1 MSQIA
6 LEDISIGFRGPL
18 LLDQVSARVER
29 GDKIGLLGRN
39 GSGKTTLL
47 RMLLGLERPE
57 SGRIE
62 LEAGLK
68 IASVPQDVPAGTSGT
83 VLEIVSSGLP
93 EDYELPENEWMKDQ
107 ALERVFEQLHLDPEA
122 DFSSLS
128 IGLKRRTLLGKAVV
142 GSPDVLLLD
151 EPTNHLDIDSILWL
165 ETFLAGFSETLIFIT
180 HDRAFLTKIANRIL
194 EIDRGKLFDW
204 ECDYETFLKRKEQAL
219 LAQEKQ
225 DALFDKKLAIEEAW
239 IRTGIKARRTRN
251 EGRVRR
257 LEAMRKERVG
267 RPRKSGSMGLAIDSG
282 DRSGMLVCDLQEAS
296 FGYGD
301 RTMVKSLDL
310 TIMRGDKIGILGR
323 NGAGKSTLLKGILGE
338 LASTSGN
345 VRLGTNLQIAYF
357 DQNRDV
363 LDPNLTAEEN
373 VGVGRTTVTVNG
385 RNKHVIG
392 YLQEFLF
399 TPEEARSKIQFFSG
413 GQRNRLLLAKLFAQ
427 PANLLVMDEPT
438 NDLDAESL
446 EILEDRLVDYE
457 GTLLVVSHDR
467 AFLNNVVTSMI
478 VFEPDGIREYVG
490 GYDDWLRQSKVQ
502 KESTSSGKGSKKS
515 GGSSPRTPAEKNPG
529 KSAEKAP
536 EKVPEKVTANAPAK
550 AAEKSAASRLSYKEK
565 LELETLPSKI
575 EAIELQKDSLHE
587 KMSTPEYFKLP
598 ASELAQDAKRME
610 SLESDLIA
618 AYARLESLE
627 NR

>member
-1 MSQIA
+1 
-6 LEDISIGFRGPL
+6 
-18 LLDQVSARVER
+18 
-29 GDKIGLLGRN
+29 
-39 GSGKTTLL
+39 
-47 RMLLGLERPE
+47 
-57 SGRIE
+57 
-62 LEAGLK
+62 
-68 IASVPQDVPAGTSGT
+68 
-83 VLEIVSSGLP
+83 
-93 EDYELPENEWMKDQ
+93 
-107 ALERVFEQLHLDPEA
+107 
-122 DFSSLS
+122 
-128 IGLKRRTLLGKAVV
+128 
-142 GSPDVLLLD
+142 
-151 EPTNHLDIDSILWL
+151 
-165 ETFLAGFSETLIFIT
+165 
-180 HDRAFLTKIANRIL
+180 
-194 EIDRGKLFDW
+194 
-204 ECDYETFLKRKEQAL
+204 
-219 LAQEKQ
+219 
-225 DALFDKKLAIEEAW
+225 
-239 IRTGIKARRTRN
+239 
-251 EGRVRR
+251 
-257 LEAMRKERVG
+257 
-267 RPRKSGSMGLAIDSG
+267 
-282 DRSGMLVCDLQEAS
+282 
-296 FGYGD
+296 
-301 RTMVKSLDL
+301 
-310 TIMRGDKIGILGR
+310 
-323 NGAGKSTLLKGILGE
+323 
-338 LASTSGN
+338 
-345 VRLGTNLQIAYF
+345 
-357 DQNRDV
+357 
-363 LDPNLTAEEN
+363 
-373 VGVGRTTVTVNG
+373 
-385 RNKHVIG
+385 
-392 YLQEFLF
+392 
-399 TPEEARSKIQFFSG
+399 
-413 GQRNRLLLAKLFAQ
+413 LLLAKLFAQ

-536 EKVPEKVTANAPAK
+536 EKVPEKVTANTPAK

>member
-1 MSQIA
+1 M
-6 LEDISIGFRGPL
+6 LEISLENVSVGFRGPL
-18 LLDQVSARVER
+18 LLDQVQARIES

-39 GSGKTTLL
+39 GSGKTTLM

-57 SGRIE
+57 AGRIE
-62 LEAGLK
+62 IAAGIKL
-68 IASVPQDVPAGTSGT
+68 AWVPQDVPLQTSGT
-83 VLEIVSSGLP
+83 VLEVVSAGLP
-93 EDYELPENEWMKDQ
+93 VEYSLDENLWKKDQ
-107 ALERVFEQLHLDPEA
+107 SLDRVFAQLQLDPKA
-122 DFSSLS
+122 DFERLS
-128 IGLKRRTLLGKAVV
+128 IGLKRRALLGKSIV
-142 GSPDVLLLD
+142 GDPDVLLLD

-165 ETFLAGFSETLIFIT
+165 ENFLTGFSKTLIFVT
-180 HDRAFLTKIANRIL
+180 HDRAFLTKIATRIL

-225 DALFDKKLAIEEAW
+225 DTLFDKKLAIEETW

-257 LEAMRKERVG
+257 LESMRQQRAA
-267 RPRKSGSMGLAIDSG
+267 RPSKSGSMRLAIDSG
-282 DRSGMLVCDLQEAS
+282 ERSGMLVCDLQDAS
-296 FGYGD
+296 FGYASKAI
-301 RTMVKSLDL
+301 VNSLDL

-323 NGAGKSTLLKGILGE
+323 NGAGKSTLLKGILGD
-338 LASTSGN
+338 LQPLGGT

-357 DQNRDV
+357 DQNRDI
-363 LDPNLTAEEN
+363 LDLNLTAEEN
-373 VGVGRTTVTVNG
+373 VGVGRTSVTING

-446 EILEDRLVDYE
+446 EILEERLVDYE

-478 VFEPDGIREYVG
+478 VFEPEGIREYVG
-490 GYDDWLRQSKVQ
+490 GYDDWLRQTKVNREAQAVSK
-502 KESTSSGKGSKKS
+502 STSKMTGTNPATTSGSKS
-515 GGSSPRTPAEKNPG
+515 D
-529 KSAEKAP
+529 
-536 EKVPEKVTANAPAK
+536 
-550 AAEKSAASRLSYKEK
+550 KSAASKLTYKEK
-565 LELETLPSKI
+565 LELESLPSKI
-575 EAIELQKDSLHE
+575 QAIEVQQGKLHE
-587 KMSTPEYFKLP
+587 KMSNSEYFKQP
-598 ASELAQDAKRME
+598 AAQLASDAHEMQ
-610 SLESDLIA
+610 
-618 AYARLESLE
+618 RLETMLLE
-627 NR
+627 AYQRLEWLEMRQS

>member
-6 LEDISIGFRGPL
+6 LENISIGFRGPL

-93 EDYELPENEWMKDQ
+93 EDYALPENEWMKDQ

-122 DFSSLS
+122 DFNSLS

-257 LEAMRKERVG
+257 LEAMRKERTG

-478 VFEPDGIREYVG
+478 VFEPGGIREYVG

-502 KESTSSGKGSKKS
+502 KEIASSGKGSKKS
-515 GGSSPRTPAEKNPG
+515 GGSSTRTPAEKNPE
-529 KSAEKAP
+529 KSVDKVSEKVT
-536 EKVPEKVTANAPAK
+536 EKVPPQ
-550 AAEKSAASRLSYKEK
+550 AAEKSAPSRLSYKEK

-575 EAIELQKDSLHE
+575 EAIEIQKDSLHE

>member
-1 MSQIA
+1 MSQIS
-6 LEDISIGFRGPL
+6 LENVSVGFRGPL
-18 LLDQVSARVER
+18 LLDQVQARIEP

-39 GSGKTTLL
+39 GSGKTTLM

-62 LEAGLK
+62 IEPGLK
-68 IASVPQDVPAGTSGT
+68 LAWVPQDVPPDTSGS
-83 VLEIVSSGLP
+83 VLQVISKGLP
-93 EDYELPENEWMKDQ
+93 AEYELAENHWRKDQ
-107 ALERVFEQLHLDPEA
+107 ALERVLAQLQLNPEA
-122 DFSSLS
+122 DFGSLS
-128 IGLKRRTLLGKAVV
+128 VGLKRRTLLGKAIA
-142 GSPDVLLLD
+142 GAPEVLLLD

-165 ETFLAGFSETLIFIT
+165 ENFLAGFPNTLIFVT
-180 HDRAFLTKIANRIL
+180 HDRAFLTKIATRIL

-204 ECDYETFLKRKEQAL
+204 ECDYQTFLKRKEQAL

-225 DALFDKKLAIEEAW
+225 DALFDKKLAIEEVW

-257 LEAMRKERVG
+257 LEAMRNERAA
-267 RPRKSGSMGLAIDSG
+267 RPRKTGSMRLAIDAG
-282 DRSGMLVCDLQEAS
+282 ERSGMLVCDLQEAS
-296 FGYGD
+296 FGYD
-301 RTMVKSLDL
+301 SRTIVPAVDL

-338 LASTSGN
+338 LPPKSGQ

-357 DQNRDV
+357 DQNRDI

-373 VGVGRTTVTVNG
+373 VGVGRTTVTING
-385 RNKHVIG
+385 KNKHVIG
-392 YLQEFLF
+392 YLGEFLF

-446 EILEDRLVDYE
+446 EILEERLVEYE

-490 GYDDWLRQSKVQ
+490 GYDDWLRQTKSHQ
-502 KESTSSGKGSKKS
+502 ENQRTASPATKGSVTSASNPK
-515 GGSSPRTPAEKNPG
+515 TPVEK
-529 KSAEKAP
+529 
-536 EKVPEKVTANAPAK
+536 PASQK
-550 AAEKSAASRLSYKEK
+550 LSYKEK
-565 LELETLPSKI
+565 QELESLPNKI
-575 EAIELQKDSLHE
+575 QQIESQQAELHAR
-587 KMSTPEYFKLP
+587 MSAEDYYKQP
-598 ASELAQDAKRME
+598 ASELSADAQRME
-610 SLESDLIA
+610 SLDSQLLQ
-618 AYARLESLE
+618 AYERLESLE
-627 NR
+627 ARQS

>member
-1 MSQIA
+1 M
-6 LEDISIGFRGPL
+6 LEISLENVSVGFRGPL
-18 LLDQVSARVER
+18 LLDQVQARIES

-39 GSGKTTLL
+39 GSGKTTLM

-57 SGRIE
+57 AGRIE
-62 LEAGLK
+62 IAAGIKL
-68 IASVPQDVPAGTSGT
+68 AWVPQDVPPQTSGT
-83 VLEIVSSGLP
+83 VLEVVSAGLP
-93 EDYELPENEWMKDQ
+93 VEYSLDENLWKKDQ
-107 ALERVFEQLHLDPEA
+107 SLDRVFAQLQLDPKA
-122 DFSSLS
+122 DFQRLS
-128 IGLKRRTLLGKAVV
+128 IGLKRRALLGKSIV
-142 GSPDVLLLD
+142 GDPDVLLLD

-165 ETFLAGFSETLIFIT
+165 ENFLTGFSKTLIFVT
-180 HDRAFLTKIANRIL
+180 HDRAFLTKIATRIL

-225 DALFDKKLAIEEAW
+225 DALFDKKLAIEETW

-257 LEAMRKERVG
+257 LESMRQQRAA
-267 RPRKSGSMGLAIDSG
+267 RPSKSGSMRLAIDSG
-282 DRSGMLVCDLQEAS
+282 ERSGMLVCDLQDAS
-296 FGYGD
+296 FGYASKAI
-301 RTMVKSLDL
+301 VNSLDL

-338 LASTSGN
+338 LQPLGGT

-357 DQNRDV
+357 DQNRDI

-373 VGVGRTTVTVNG
+373 VGVGRTSVTING

-438 NDLDAESL
+438 NDLDSESL
-446 EILEDRLVDYE
+446 EILEERLVDYE

-478 VFEPDGIREYVG
+478 VFEPEGIREYVG
-490 GYDDWLRQSKVQ
+490 GYDDWLRQTKVNRQ
-502 KESTSSGKGSKKS
+502 AQAVSTSTSKMPGTNPATPSGSKS
-515 GGSSPRTPAEKNPG
+515 D
-529 KSAEKAP
+529 
-536 EKVPEKVTANAPAK
+536 
-550 AAEKSAASRLSYKEK
+550 KSAASKLTYKEK
-565 LELETLPSKI
+565 LELESLPSKI
-575 EAIELQKDSLHE
+575 EAIEVQQGKLHE
-587 KMSTPEYFKLP
+587 KMSNSEYFKQP
-598 ASELAQDAKRME
+598 AAQLASDAHEMQ
-610 SLESDLIA
+610 
-618 AYARLESLE
+618 RLETMLLE
-627 NR
+627 AYQRLEWLDMRQS

>member
-1 MSQIA
+1 MPQIS
-6 LEDISIGFRGPL
+6 LENVSVGFRGPM
-18 LLDQVSARVER
+18 LLDQVQARIES

-39 GSGKTTLL
+39 GSGKTTLM

-62 LEAGLK
+62 LAPGLK
-68 IASVPQDVPAGTSGT
+68 LAWVPQDVPAGTSGS
-83 VLEIVSSGLP
+83 VLDVVSSGLP
-93 EDYELPENEWMKDQ
+93 NDYNLPENLWKKDQ
-107 ALERVFEQLHLDPEA
+107 SLGRVFSQLQLDPQA
-122 DFSSLS
+122 DFGSLS
-128 IGLKRRTLLGKAVV
+128 IGLKRRTLLGKSIV
-142 GSPDVLLLD
+142 GEPDVLLLD

-165 ETFLAGFSETLIFIT
+165 ENFLSGFSQTLIFVT
-180 HDRAFLTKIANRIL
+180 HDRAFLTKIATRIL

-204 ECDYETFLKRKEQAL
+204 ECDYQTFLKRKEQAL

-225 DALFDKKLAIEEAW
+225 DALFDKKLAIEETW

-257 LEAMRKERVG
+257 LEAMRSERAS
-267 RPRKSGSMGLAIDSG
+267 RPRKTGSMRLAIDAG
-282 DRSGMLVCDLQEAS
+282 ERSGMLVCDVQGAS
-296 FGYGD
+296 FGYGSKPI
-301 RTMVKSLDL
+301 VPSLDL

-338 LASTSGN
+338 LPPQSGT

-357 DQNRDV
+357 DQNRDI

-427 PANLLVMDEPT
+427 SANLLVMDEPT

-446 EILEDRLVDYE
+446 EILEERLVEYE

-478 VFEPDGIREYVG
+478 VFEPNGIREYVG
-490 GYDDWLRQSKVQ
+490 GYDDWLRQSRIQKETPSSAKEAPKASLPSAKVQ
-502 KESTSSGKGSKKS
+502 
-515 GGSSPRTPAEKNPG
+515 AEK
-529 KSAEKAP
+529 
-536 EKVPEKVTANAPAK
+536 PAGQK
-550 AAEKSAASRLSYKEK
+550 LSYKEK
-565 LELETLPSKI
+565 LELESLPGKI
-575 EAIELQKDSLHE
+575 EKLEAQQAELHQR
-587 KMSTPEYFKLP
+587 MSDPDYFKRP
-598 ASELAQDAKRME
+598 AAELSADATRME
-610 SLESDLIA
+610 SLDAELIG
-618 AYARLESLE
+618 AYERLESLE
-627 NR
+627 NRQ

>member
-6 LEDISIGFRGPL
+6 LENVSVGFRGPL
-18 LLDQVSARVER
+18 LLDQVQARIER

-39 GSGKTTLL
+39 GSGKTTLM

-57 SGRIE
+57 AGRIE
-62 LEAGLK
+62 LEPGLRV
-68 IASVPQDVPAGTSGT
+68 AWVPQDVPPGT
-83 VLEIVSSGLP
+83 VGSVFEIVSSGLP
-93 EDYELPENEWMKDQ
+93 DEFSLPENHWKKDQ
-107 ALERVFEQLHLDPEA
+107 SLERVFEQLGLDGGA
-122 DFSSLS
+122 DFGSLS

-165 ETFLAGFSETLIFIT
+165 ETFLAGFSQTLIFVT
-180 HDRAFLTKIANRIL
+180 HDRAFLTKIATRIL
-194 EIDRGKLFDW
+194 EIDRGQLFDW
-204 ECDYETFLKRKEQAL
+204 ECDYATFLKRKEQAL

-225 DALFDKKLAIEEAW
+225 DALFDKKLAIEETW
-239 IRTGIKARRTRN
+239 IRTGVKARRTRN

-257 LEAMRKERVG
+257 LEAMRSERAI
-267 RPRKSGSMGLAIDSG
+267 RPRKTGSMRLAIDAG
-282 DRSGMLVCDLQEAS
+282 ERSGMLVCDLQEAS
-296 FGYGD
+296 FGYGSEPIVS
-301 RTMVKSLDL
+301 RLDL

-338 LASTSGN
+338 LAPLSGSL
-345 VRLGTNLQIAYF
+345 RLGTNLQIAYF

-373 VGVGRTTVTVNG
+373 VGVGRTSVMVNG
-385 RNKHVIG
+385 RSKHVIG

-399 TPEEARSKIQFFSG
+399 TPEEARSKVQFFSG

-427 PANLLVMDEPT
+427 PANMLVMDEPT

-478 VFEPDGIREYVG
+478 VFEPGGIREYVG
-490 GYDDWLRQSKVQ
+490 GYDDWKRQTKVERENRNATKATSKVSNPVAGN
-502 KESTSSGKGSKKS
+502 STTG
-515 GGSSPRTPAEKNPG
+515 
-529 KSAEKAP
+529 
-536 EKVPEKVTANAPAK
+536 AK
-550 AAEKSAASRLSYKEK
+550 PVVDKSAAVKFSYKEK
-565 LELETLPSKI
+565 LELESLPSKI
-575 EAIELQKDSLHE
+575 ESLEAQQSELHE
-587 KMSTPEYFKLP
+587 RMSESEYFKRP
-598 ASELAQDAKRME
+598 ASELAADAKRME
-610 SLESDLIA
+610 LFEKQLLE

-627 NR
+627 GRQGG

>member
-1 MSQIA
+1 M
-6 LEDISIGFRGPL
+6 LEISLENVSVGFRGPL
-18 LLDQVSARVER
+18 LLDQVQARIES

-39 GSGKTTLL
+39 GSGKTTLM

-57 SGRIE
+57 AGRIE
-62 LEAGLK
+62 IAAGIKL
-68 IASVPQDVPAGTSGT
+68 AWVPQDVPLQTSGT
-83 VLEIVSSGLP
+83 VLEVVSAGLP
-93 EDYELPENEWMKDQ
+93 VEYSLDENLWKKDQ
-107 ALERVFEQLHLDPEA
+107 SLDRVFAQLQLDPKA
-122 DFSSLS
+122 DFERLS
-128 IGLKRRTLLGKAVV
+128 IGLKRRALLGKSIV
-142 GSPDVLLLD
+142 GDPDVLLLD

-165 ETFLAGFSETLIFIT
+165 ENFLTGFSKTLIFVT
-180 HDRAFLTKIANRIL
+180 HDRAFLTKIATRIL

-225 DALFDKKLAIEEAW
+225 DTLFDKKLAIEETW

-257 LEAMRKERVG
+257 LESMRQQRAA
-267 RPRKSGSMGLAIDSG
+267 RPSKSGSMRLAIDSG
-282 DRSGMLVCDLQEAS
+282 ERSGMLVCDLQDAS
-296 FGYGD
+296 FGYASKAI
-301 RTMVKSLDL
+301 VNSLDL

-338 LASTSGN
+338 LQPLGGT

-357 DQNRDV
+357 DQNRDI
-363 LDPNLTAEEN
+363 LDLNLTAEEN
-373 VGVGRTTVTVNG
+373 VGVGRTSVTING

-446 EILEDRLVDYE
+446 EILEERLVDYE

-478 VFEPDGIREYVG
+478 VFEPEGIREYVG
-490 GYDDWLRQSKVQ
+490 GYDDWLRQTKVNREAQAVSK
-502 KESTSSGKGSKKS
+502 STSKMTGTNPATTSGSKS
-515 GGSSPRTPAEKNPG
+515 D
-529 KSAEKAP
+529 
-536 EKVPEKVTANAPAK
+536 
-550 AAEKSAASRLSYKEK
+550 KSAASKLTYKEK
-565 LELETLPSKI
+565 LELESLPSKI
-575 EAIELQKDSLHE
+575 QAIEVQQGKLHE
-587 KMSTPEYFKLP
+587 KMSNSEYFKQP
-598 ASELAQDAKRME
+598 AAQLASDAHEMQ
-610 SLESDLIA
+610 
-618 AYARLESLE
+618 RLETMLLE
-627 NR
+627 AYQRLEWLEMRQS

>member
-1 MSQIA
+1 MPQIS
-6 LEDISIGFRGPL
+6 LDNVSVGFRGPL
-18 LLDQVSARVER
+18 LLDQVQARIES

-39 GSGKTTLL
+39 GSGKTTLM

-57 SGRIE
+57 AGRIE
-62 LEAGLK
+62 LEPGLK
-68 IASVPQDVPAGTSGT
+68 LAWVPQDVPAGTSGS
-83 VLEIVSSGLP
+83 VFEVISSGLP
-93 EDYELPENEWMKDQ
+93 AEYSLPENHWKKDQ
-107 ALERVFEQLHLDPEA
+107 SLERVFAQLQLDSQA
-122 DFSSLS
+122 DFESLS
-128 IGLKRRTLLGKAVV
+128 VGLKRRTLLGKAIV
-142 GSPDVLLLD
+142 GTPDVLLLD

-165 ETFLAGFSETLIFIT
+165 ENFLTGFSQTLIFVT
-180 HDRAFLTKIANRIL
+180 HDRAFLTKIATRIL

-204 ECDYETFLKRKEQAL
+204 ECDYQTFLKRKEQAL

-225 DALFDKKLAIEEAW
+225 DALFDKKLSIEETW

-257 LEAMRKERVG
+257 LEAMRKERST
-267 RPRKSGSMGLAIDSG
+267 RPRKTGSMRLSIDSG
-282 DRSGMLVCDLQEAS
+282 ERSGMLVCDLQEAS
-296 FGYGD
+296 FGYASKPI
-301 RTMVKSLDL
+301 VPPLDM

-338 LASTSGN
+338 LAPLSGS

-357 DQNRDV
+357 DQNRDI
-363 LDPNLTAEEN
+363 LDPELTAEEN
-373 VGVGRTTVTVNG
+373 VGVGRTSVTVNG

-446 EILEDRLVDYE
+446 EILEERLVEYE

-478 VFEPDGIREYVG
+478 VFEPSGIREYVG
-490 GYDDWLRQSKVQ
+490 GYDDWLRQSKAQRESQSETRSVQ
-502 KESTSSGKGSKKS
+502 KGNASSGSHSSSSTKGQS
-515 GGSSPRTPAEKNPG
+515 
-529 KSAEKAP
+529 
-536 EKVPEKVTANAPAK
+536 
-550 AAEKSAASRLSYKEK
+550 EKSSQQKLSYKEK
-565 LELETLPSKI
+565 LELESLPKTI
-575 EAIELQKDSLHE
+575 EILETQQAELQQLMSL
-587 KMSTPEYFKLP
+587 PDYFKRP
-598 ASELAQDAKRME
+598 ANELANDAKK
-610 SLESDLIA
+610 
-618 AYARLESLE
+618 LESLDKE
-627 NR
+627 LLEAYERFEALETRQSG

>member
-1 MSQIA
+1 M
-6 LEDISIGFRGPL
+6 LEISLENVSVGFRGPL
-18 LLDQVSARVER
+18 LLDQVQARIES

-39 GSGKTTLL
+39 GSGKTTLM

-57 SGRIE
+57 AGRIE
-62 LEAGLK
+62 IAAGIKL
-68 IASVPQDVPAGTSGT
+68 AWVPQDVPLQTSGT
-83 VLEIVSSGLP
+83 VLEVVSAGLP
-93 EDYELPENEWMKDQ
+93 VEYSLDENLWKKDQ
-107 ALERVFEQLHLDPEA
+107 SLDRVFAQLQLDPKA
-122 DFSSLS
+122 DFERLS
-128 IGLKRRTLLGKAVV
+128 IGLKRRALLGKSIV
-142 GSPDVLLLD
+142 GDPDVLLLD

-165 ETFLAGFSETLIFIT
+165 ENFLTGFSKTLIFVT
-180 HDRAFLTKIANRIL
+180 HDRAFLTKIATRIL

-225 DALFDKKLAIEEAW
+225 DTLFDKKLAIEETW

-257 LEAMRKERVG
+257 LESMRQQRAA
-267 RPRKSGSMGLAIDSG
+267 RPSKSGSMRLAIDSG
-282 DRSGMLVCDLQEAS
+282 ERSGMLVCDLQDAS
-296 FGYGD
+296 FGYASKAI
-301 RTMVKSLDL
+301 VNSLDL

-338 LASTSGN
+338 LQPLGGT

-357 DQNRDV
+357 DQNRDI

-373 VGVGRTTVTVNG
+373 VGVGRTSVTING

-446 EILEDRLVDYE
+446 EILEERLVDYE

-478 VFEPDGIREYVG
+478 VFEPEGIREYVG
-490 GYDDWLRQSKVQ
+490 GYDDWLRQTKVNREAQAVSK
-502 KESTSSGKGSKKS
+502 STSKMTGTNPATTSGSKS
-515 GGSSPRTPAEKNPG
+515 D
-529 KSAEKAP
+529 
-536 EKVPEKVTANAPAK
+536 
-550 AAEKSAASRLSYKEK
+550 KSAASKLTYKEK
-565 LELETLPSKI
+565 LELESLPSKI
-575 EAIELQKDSLHE
+575 QAIEVQQGKLHE
-587 KMSTPEYFKLP
+587 KMSNSEYFKQP
-598 ASELAQDAKRME
+598 AAQLASDAHEMQ
-610 SLESDLIA
+610 
-618 AYARLESLE
+618 RLETMLLE
-627 NR
+627 AYQRLEWLEMRQS

>member
-1 MSQIA
+1 
-6 LEDISIGFRGPL
+6 
-18 LLDQVSARVER
+18 
-29 GDKIGLLGRN
+29 
-39 GSGKTTLL
+39 
-47 RMLLGLERPE
+47 
-57 SGRIE
+57 
-62 LEAGLK
+62 
-68 IASVPQDVPAGTSGT
+68 
-83 VLEIVSSGLP
+83 
-93 EDYELPENEWMKDQ
+93 
-107 ALERVFEQLHLDPEA
+107 
-122 DFSSLS
+122 
-128 IGLKRRTLLGKAVV
+128 
-142 GSPDVLLLD
+142 
-151 EPTNHLDIDSILWL
+151 
-165 ETFLAGFSETLIFIT
+165 
-180 HDRAFLTKIANRIL
+180 
-194 EIDRGKLFDW
+194 
-204 ECDYETFLKRKEQAL
+204 
-219 LAQEKQ
+219 
-225 DALFDKKLAIEEAW
+225 
-239 IRTGIKARRTRN
+239 
-251 EGRVRR
+251 
-257 LEAMRKERVG
+257 
-267 RPRKSGSMGLAIDSG
+267 
-282 DRSGMLVCDLQEAS
+282 
-296 FGYGD
+296 
-301 RTMVKSLDL
+301 
-310 TIMRGDKIGILGR
+310 MRGDKIGILGR

-373 VGVGRTTVTVNG
+373 VGVGRTTITVNG

-502 KESTSSGKGSKKS
+502 KEHVSSGKGSKKS
-515 GGSSPRTPAEKNPG
+515 GGSSSRAPAEKP
-529 KSAEKAP
+529 AEKVT
-536 EKVPEKVTANAPAK
+536 EKVPEKAPVK

-575 EAIELQKDSLHE
+575 EAIELQKDALHE

-598 ASELAQDAKRME
+598 ASELARDAKQME

>member
-1 MSQIA
+1 
-6 LEDISIGFRGPL
+6 
-18 LLDQVSARVER
+18 
-29 GDKIGLLGRN
+29 
-39 GSGKTTLL
+39 
-47 RMLLGLERPE
+47 
-57 SGRIE
+57 
-62 LEAGLK
+62 
-68 IASVPQDVPAGTSGT
+68 
-83 VLEIVSSGLP
+83 
-93 EDYELPENEWMKDQ
+93 
-107 ALERVFEQLHLDPEA
+107 
-122 DFSSLS
+122 
-128 IGLKRRTLLGKAVV
+128 
-142 GSPDVLLLD
+142 
-151 EPTNHLDIDSILWL
+151 
-165 ETFLAGFSETLIFIT
+165 
-180 HDRAFLTKIANRIL
+180 
-194 EIDRGKLFDW
+194 
-204 ECDYETFLKRKEQAL
+204 
-219 LAQEKQ
+219 
-225 DALFDKKLAIEEAW
+225 
-239 IRTGIKARRTRN
+239 
-251 EGRVRR
+251 
-257 LEAMRKERVG
+257 
-267 RPRKSGSMGLAIDSG
+267 
-282 DRSGMLVCDLQEAS
+282 
-296 FGYGD
+296 
-301 RTMVKSLDL
+301 MVKSLDL

-575 EAIELQKDSLHE
+575 EVIELQKDSLHE

>member
-1 MSQIA
+1 MPQIS
-6 LEDISIGFRGPL
+6 LENVSVGFRGPL
-18 LLDQVSARVER
+18 LLDQVQARIEA

-39 GSGKTTLL
+39 GSGKTTLM

-57 SGRIE
+57 AGRIE
-62 LEAGLK
+62 IQEGLK
-68 IASVPQDVPAGTSGT
+68 IACVPQEVPAGTSGR
-83 VLEIVSSGLP
+83 VFDVVSSGLP
-93 EDYELPENEWMKDQ
+93 EEYLLDENHWKKDQ
-107 ALERVFEQLHLDPEA
+107 ALERIFAQLQLDPQA
-122 DFSSLS
+122 DFEKLS
-128 IGLKRRTLLGKAVV
+128 IGLKRRTLLGKAIV
-142 GSPDVLLLD
+142 GSPDVLMLD

-165 ETFLAGFSETLIFIT
+165 ENFLAGFPKTLIFVT
-180 HDRAFLTKIANRIL
+180 HDRAFLTKIATRIL

-204 ECDYETFLKRKEQAL
+204 ECDYQTFLKRKEQAL

-225 DALFDKKLAIEEAW
+225 DALFDKKLAIEETW

-257 LEAMRKERVG
+257 LEAMRNERSA
-267 RPRKSGSMGLAIDSG
+267 RPRKTGSMHLAIDSG
-282 DRSGMLVCDLQEAS
+282 ERSGMLVCDLQGAS
-296 FGYGD
+296 FGYGSEPIVRD
-301 RTMVKSLDL
+301 LDI

-338 LASTSGN
+338 LAPLGGK

-357 DQNRDV
+357 DQNRDI

-373 VGVGRTTVTVNG
+373 VGVGRTTVTING

-446 EILEDRLVDYE
+446 EILEERLVEYE

-478 VFEPDGIREYVG
+478 VFEPTGIREYVG
-490 GYDDWLRQSKVQ
+490 GYDDWLRQSKVSASSATGS
-502 KESTSSGKGSKKS
+502 KSSSKATASSTSVVASGVKPPPDK
-515 GGSSPRTPAEKNPG
+515 P
-529 KSAEKAP
+529 SAQKL
-536 EKVPEKVTANAPAK
+536 T
-550 AAEKSAASRLSYKEK
+550 YKEK
-565 LELETLPSKI
+565 LELESLPSLI
-575 EAIELQKDSLHE
+575 EKLESQQSELHQR
-587 KMSTPEYFKLP
+587 MSAPDYFKRP
-598 ASELAQDAKRME
+598 AAELSADAQSME
-610 SLESDLIA
+610 TLDSKLMA
-618 AYARLESLE
+618 AYERLETLDS
-627 NR
+627 RQST

>member
-1 MSQIA
+1 
-6 LEDISIGFRGPL
+6 
-18 LLDQVSARVER
+18 
-29 GDKIGLLGRN
+29 
-39 GSGKTTLL
+39 
-47 RMLLGLERPE
+47 
-57 SGRIE
+57 
-62 LEAGLK
+62 
-68 IASVPQDVPAGTSGT
+68 
-83 VLEIVSSGLP
+83 
-93 EDYELPENEWMKDQ
+93 
-107 ALERVFEQLHLDPEA
+107 
-122 DFSSLS
+122 
-128 IGLKRRTLLGKAVV
+128 
-142 GSPDVLLLD
+142 
-151 EPTNHLDIDSILWL
+151 
-165 ETFLAGFSETLIFIT
+165 
-180 HDRAFLTKIANRIL
+180 
-194 EIDRGKLFDW
+194 
-204 ECDYETFLKRKEQAL
+204 
-219 LAQEKQ
+219 
-225 DALFDKKLAIEEAW
+225 
-239 IRTGIKARRTRN
+239 
-251 EGRVRR
+251 
-257 LEAMRKERVG
+257 
-267 RPRKSGSMGLAIDSG
+267 MGLAIDSG

-301 RTMVKSLDL
+301 RTMIKSLDL

-373 VGVGRTTVTVNG
+373 VGVGRTTITVNG

-478 VFEPDGIREYVG
+478 VFEPGGIREYVG

-502 KESTSSGKGSKKS
+502 KESASGGKGSKKS
-515 GGSSPRTPAEKNPG
+515 GGSSSRAPAEKP
-529 KSAEKAP
+529 AEKVP
-536 EKVPEKVTANAPAK
+536 EKVPEKAPAK

>member
-1 MSQIA
+1 MPQIS
-6 LEDISIGFRGPL
+6 LENVSVGFRGPL
-18 LLDQVSARVER
+18 LLDQVQARIES

-39 GSGKTTLL
+39 GSGKTTLM

-57 SGRIE
+57 AGRIE
-62 LEAGLK
+62 LEPGLK
-68 IASVPQDVPAGTSGT
+68 LAWVPQDVPPGTSGT
-83 VLEIVSSGLP
+83 VMDVVASGLP
-93 EDYELPENEWMKDQ
+93 SEYSLPENQWKKEQ
-107 ALERVFEQLHLDPEA
+107 SLERVLTQLQLNSQAE
-122 DFSSLS
+122 FGSLS
-128 IGLKRRTLLGKAVV
+128 IGLKRRTLLGKAIV
-142 GSPDVLLLD
+142 GAPDVLLLD

-165 ETFLAGFSETLIFIT
+165 ENFLAGFSQTLIFVT

-225 DALFDKKLAIEEAW
+225 DALFDKKLAIEETW

-257 LEAMRKERVG
+257 LEAMRKERQS
-267 RPRKSGSMGLAIDSG
+267 RPRKTGSMRLSIDSG
-282 DRSGMLVCDLQEAS
+282 ERSGMLVCDLQEAS
-296 FGYGD
+296 FGYGS
-301 RTMVKSLDL
+301 KSIVPPLDM

-338 LASTSGN
+338 LAPLQGN

-357 DQNRDV
+357 DQNRDI

-427 PANLLVMDEPT
+427 SANLLVMDEPT

-446 EILEDRLVDYE
+446 EILEERLVEYD

-467 AFLNNVVTSMI
+467 AFLNNVVTSMV
-478 VFEPDGIREYVG
+478 VFESAGIREYVG
-490 GYDDWLRQSKVQ
+490 GYDDWLRQSKSQ
-502 KESTSSGKGSKKS
+502 RESQVEAKSQPKG
-515 GGSSPRTPAEKNPG
+515 A
-529 KSAEKAP
+529 
-536 EKVPEKVTANAPAK
+536 APASSVANSNSK
-550 AAEKSAASRLSYKEK
+550 PQQDRGAQKLSYKEK
-565 LELETLPSKI
+565 LELESLPEKI
-575 EAIELQKDSLHE
+575 ESLEAQQAQLQQR
-587 KMSTPEYFKLP
+587 MATPDYFKRT
-598 ASELAQDAKRME
+598 ASELATDAKKLD
-610 SLESDLIA
+610 SLEQELLN
-618 AYARLESLE
+618 AYERLEALE
-627 NR
+627 SRQSS

>member
-1 MSQIA
+1 
-6 LEDISIGFRGPL
+6 
-18 LLDQVSARVER
+18 
-29 GDKIGLLGRN
+29 
-39 GSGKTTLL
+39 
-47 RMLLGLERPE
+47 
-57 SGRIE
+57 
-62 LEAGLK
+62 
-68 IASVPQDVPAGTSGT
+68 
-83 VLEIVSSGLP
+83 
-93 EDYELPENEWMKDQ
+93 
-107 ALERVFEQLHLDPEA
+107 
-122 DFSSLS
+122 
-128 IGLKRRTLLGKAVV
+128 
-142 GSPDVLLLD
+142 
-151 EPTNHLDIDSILWL
+151 
-165 ETFLAGFSETLIFIT
+165 
-180 HDRAFLTKIANRIL
+180 
-194 EIDRGKLFDW
+194 
-204 ECDYETFLKRKEQAL
+204 
-219 LAQEKQ
+219 
-225 DALFDKKLAIEEAW
+225 
-239 IRTGIKARRTRN
+239 
-251 EGRVRR
+251 
-257 LEAMRKERVG
+257 
-267 RPRKSGSMGLAIDSG
+267 
-282 DRSGMLVCDLQEAS
+282 MLVCDLQEAS

-301 RTMVKSLDL
+301 RTMIKSLDL

-373 VGVGRTTVTVNG
+373 VGVGRTTITVNG

-478 VFEPDGIREYVG
+478 VFEPGGIREYVG

-502 KESTSSGKGSKKS
+502 KESASGGKGSKKS
-515 GGSSPRTPAEKNPG
+515 GGSSSRAPAEKP
-529 KSAEKAP
+529 AEKVT
-536 EKVPEKVTANAPAK
+536 EKVPEKAPAK

>member
-1 MSQIA
+1 M
-6 LEDISIGFRGPL
+6 LEISLENVSVGFRGPL
-18 LLDQVSARVER
+18 LLDQVQARIES

-39 GSGKTTLL
+39 GSGKTTLM

-57 SGRIE
+57 AGRIE
-62 LEAGLK
+62 IAAGIKL
-68 IASVPQDVPAGTSGT
+68 AWVPQDVPLQTSGT
-83 VLEIVSSGLP
+83 VLEVVSAGLP
-93 EDYELPENEWMKDQ
+93 VEYSLDENLWKKDQ
-107 ALERVFEQLHLDPEA
+107 SLDRVFAQLQLDPKA
-122 DFSSLS
+122 DFERLS
-128 IGLKRRTLLGKAVV
+128 IGLKRRALLGKSIV
-142 GSPDVLLLD
+142 GDPDVLLLD

-165 ETFLAGFSETLIFIT
+165 ENFLTGFSKTLIFVT
-180 HDRAFLTKIANRIL
+180 HDRAFLTKIATRIL

-225 DALFDKKLAIEEAW
+225 DTLFDKKLAIEETW

-257 LEAMRKERVG
+257 LESMRQQRAA
-267 RPRKSGSMGLAIDSG
+267 RPSKSGSMRLAIDSG
-282 DRSGMLVCDLQEAS
+282 ERSGMLVCDLQDAS
-296 FGYGD
+296 FGYASKAI
-301 RTMVKSLDL
+301 VNSLDL

-338 LASTSGN
+338 LQPLGGT

-357 DQNRDV
+357 DQNRDI

-373 VGVGRTTVTVNG
+373 VGVGRTSVTING

-446 EILEDRLVDYE
+446 EILEERLVDYE

-478 VFEPDGIREYVG
+478 VFEPEGIREYVG
-490 GYDDWLRQSKVQ
+490 GYDDWLRQTKVNREAQAVSK
-502 KESTSSGKGSKKS
+502 STSKMTGTNPATTSGSKS
-515 GGSSPRTPAEKNPG
+515 D
-529 KSAEKAP
+529 
-536 EKVPEKVTANAPAK
+536 
-550 AAEKSAASRLSYKEK
+550 KSAASKFTYKEK
-565 LELETLPSKI
+565 LELESLPSKI
-575 EAIELQKDSLHE
+575 QAIEVQQGKLHE
-587 KMSTPEYFKLP
+587 KMSNSEYFKQP
-598 ASELAQDAKRME
+598 AAQLASDAHEMQ
-610 SLESDLIA
+610 
-618 AYARLESLE
+618 RLETMLLE
-627 NR
+627 AYQRLEWLEMRQS

>member
-1 MSQIA
+1 M
-6 LEDISIGFRGPL
+6 LEISLENVSVGFRGPL
-18 LLDQVSARVER
+18 LLDQVQARIES

-39 GSGKTTLL
+39 GSGKTTLM

-57 SGRIE
+57 AGRIE
-62 LEAGLK
+62 IAAGIKL
-68 IASVPQDVPAGTSGT
+68 AWVPQDVPPQTSGT
-83 VLEIVSSGLP
+83 VLEVVSAGLP
-93 EDYELPENEWMKDQ
+93 LEYSLDENLWKKDQ
-107 ALERVFEQLHLDPEA
+107 SLDRVFAQLQLDPKA
-122 DFSSLS
+122 DFERLS
-128 IGLKRRTLLGKAVV
+128 IGLKRRALLGKSIV
-142 GSPDVLLLD
+142 GDPDVLLLD

-165 ETFLAGFSETLIFIT
+165 ENFLMGFSKTLIFVT
-180 HDRAFLTKIANRIL
+180 HDRAFLTKIATRIL

-225 DALFDKKLAIEEAW
+225 DALFDKKLAIEETW

-257 LEAMRKERVG
+257 LESMRQQRG
-267 RPRKSGSMGLAIDSG
+267 ARPSKSGSMRLAIDSG
-282 DRSGMLVCDLQEAS
+282 ERSGMLVCDLQDAS
-296 FGYGD
+296 FGYASKAI
-301 RTMVKSLDL
+301 VNSLDL

-338 LASTSGN
+338 LQPLGGT

-357 DQNRDV
+357 DQNRDI

-373 VGVGRTTVTVNG
+373 VGVGRTSVTING

-446 EILEDRLVDYE
+446 EILEERLVDYE

-478 VFEPDGIREYVG
+478 VFEPEGIREYVG
-490 GYDDWLRQSKVQ
+490 GYDDWLRQTKVNREAQAVSK
-502 KESTSSGKGSKKS
+502 STSKMPGTNPATLSSSKS
-515 GGSSPRTPAEKNPG
+515 
-529 KSAEKAP
+529 
-536 EKVPEKVTANAPAK
+536 
-550 AAEKSAASRLSYKEK
+550 EKSAASKLTYKEK
-565 LELETLPSKI
+565 LELESLPSKI
-575 EAIELQKDSLHE
+575 EAIEVQQGKLHE
-587 KMSTPEYFKLP
+587 KMSNSEYFKQP
-598 ASELAQDAKRME
+598 AAQLASDAHEMQ
-610 SLESDLIA
+610 
-618 AYARLESLE
+618 RLETMLLE
-627 NR
+627 AYQRLEWLDMRQS

>member
-1 MSQIA
+1 MPQIS
-6 LEDISIGFRGPL
+6 LDNVSVGFRGPL
-18 LLDQVSARVER
+18 LLDQVQARIES

-39 GSGKTTLL
+39 GSGKTTLM

-57 SGRIE
+57 AGRIE
-62 LEAGLK
+62 LEPGLK
-68 IASVPQDVPAGTSGT
+68 LSWVPQDVPAGTRGSIFE
-83 VLEIVSSGLP
+83 VISSGLP
-93 EDYELPENEWMKDQ
+93 EEYSLPENHWKKDQ
-107 ALERVFEQLHLDPEA
+107 SLERVFSQLQLDSQA
-122 DFSSLS
+122 DFESLS
-128 IGLKRRTLLGKAVV
+128 IGLKRRTLLGKAIV
-142 GSPDVLLLD
+142 GTPDVLLLD

-165 ETFLAGFSETLIFIT
+165 ENFLAGFSQTLIFVT
-180 HDRAFLTKIANRIL
+180 HDRAFLTKIATRIL

-204 ECDYETFLKRKEQAL
+204 ECDYQTFLKRKEQAL

-225 DALFDKKLAIEEAW
+225 DALFDKKLAIEETW

-257 LEAMRKERVG
+257 LEAMRKERSI
-267 RPRKSGSMGLAIDSG
+267 RPRKTGSMRLSIDSG
-282 DRSGMLVCDLQEAS
+282 ERSGMLVCDLQEAS
-296 FGYGD
+296 FGYASKPI
-301 RTMVKSLDL
+301 VPPLDM

-338 LASTSGN
+338 LAPIGGS

-357 DQNRDV
+357 DQNRDI
-363 LDPNLTAEEN
+363 LDPELTAEEN
-373 VGVGRTTVTVNG
+373 VGVGRTSVMVNG

-446 EILEDRLVDYE
+446 EILEERLVEYE

-478 VFEPDGIREYVG
+478 VFEPSGIREYVG
-490 GYDDWLRQSKVQ
+490 GYDDWLRQSKTQRESPSESKSIQ
-502 KESTSSGKGSKKS
+502 KGSASSGSNSSSSTKGQS
-515 GGSSPRTPAEKNPG
+515 
-529 KSAEKAP
+529 
-536 EKVPEKVTANAPAK
+536 
-550 AAEKSAASRLSYKEK
+550 EKSSQQKLSYKEK
-565 LELETLPSKI
+565 LELESLPKTI
-575 EAIELQKDSLHE
+575 EMLETQQAELQQVMSL
-587 KMSTPEYFKLP
+587 PDYFKRP
-598 ASELAQDAKRME
+598 ASELAKDAKK
-610 SLESDLIA
+610 
-618 AYARLESLE
+618 LESLDKE
-627 NR
+627 LLEAYERFEALESRHSG

>member
-1 MSQIA
+1 M
-6 LEDISIGFRGPL
+6 LEISLENVSVGFRGPL
-18 LLDQVSARVER
+18 LLDQVQARIES

-39 GSGKTTLL
+39 GSGKTTLM

-57 SGRIE
+57 AGRIE
-62 LEAGLK
+62 IAAGIKL
-68 IASVPQDVPAGTSGT
+68 AWVPQDVPPQTSGT
-83 VLEIVSSGLP
+83 VLEVVSAGLP
-93 EDYELPENEWMKDQ
+93 LEYSLDENLWKKDQ
-107 ALERVFEQLHLDPEA
+107 SLDRVFAQLQLDPKA
-122 DFSSLS
+122 DFERLS
-128 IGLKRRTLLGKAVV
+128 IGLKRRALLGKSIV
-142 GSPDVLLLD
+142 GEPDVLLLD

-165 ETFLAGFSETLIFIT
+165 ENFLMGFSKTLIFVT
-180 HDRAFLTKIANRIL
+180 HDRAFLTKIATRIL

-225 DALFDKKLAIEEAW
+225 DALFDKKLAIEETW

-257 LEAMRKERVG
+257 LESMRQQRAA
-267 RPRKSGSMGLAIDSG
+267 RPSKSGSMRLAIDSG
-282 DRSGMLVCDLQEAS
+282 ERSGMLVCDLQDAS
-296 FGYGD
+296 FGYASKAI
-301 RTMVKSLDL
+301 VNSLDL

-338 LASTSGN
+338 LQPLGGT

-357 DQNRDV
+357 DQNRDI

-373 VGVGRTTVTVNG
+373 VGVGRTSVTING

-446 EILEDRLVDYE
+446 EILEERLVDYE

-478 VFEPDGIREYVG
+478 VFEPEGIREYVG
-490 GYDDWLRQSKVQ
+490 GYDDWLRQTKVNREAQAVSK
-502 KESTSSGKGSKKS
+502 STSKMPGTNPATLSSSKS
-515 GGSSPRTPAEKNPG
+515 
-529 KSAEKAP
+529 
-536 EKVPEKVTANAPAK
+536 
-550 AAEKSAASRLSYKEK
+550 EKSAASKLTYKEK
-565 LELETLPSKI
+565 LELESLPSKI
-575 EAIELQKDSLHE
+575 EAIEVQQGKLHE
-587 KMSTPEYFKLP
+587 KMSNSEYFKQP
-598 ASELAQDAKRME
+598 AAQLASDAHEMQ
-610 SLESDLIA
+610 
-618 AYARLESLE
+618 RLETMLLE
-627 NR
+627 AYQRLEWLDMRQS

>member
-1 MSQIA
+1 
-6 LEDISIGFRGPL
+6 
-18 LLDQVSARVER
+18 
-29 GDKIGLLGRN
+29 
-39 GSGKTTLL
+39 
-47 RMLLGLERPE
+47 MLLCLERPE
-57 SGRIE
+57 AGRIE
-62 LEAGLK
+62 IAAGIKL
-68 IASVPQDVPAGTSGT
+68 AWVPQDVPPQTSGT
-83 VLEIVSSGLP
+83 VLEVVSAGLP
-93 EDYELPENEWMKDQ
+93 LEYSLDENLWKKDQ
-107 ALERVFEQLHLDPEA
+107 SLDRVFAQLQLDPKA
-122 DFSSLS
+122 DFERLS
-128 IGLKRRTLLGKAVV
+128 IGLKRRALLGKSIV
-142 GSPDVLLLD
+142 GDPDVLLLD

-165 ETFLAGFSETLIFIT
+165 ENFLMGFSKTLIFVT
-180 HDRAFLTKIANRIL
+180 HDRAFLTKIATRIL

-225 DALFDKKLAIEEAW
+225 DALFDKKLAIEETW

-257 LEAMRKERVG
+257 LESMRQQRAA
-267 RPRKSGSMGLAIDSG
+267 RPSKSGSMRLAIDSG
-282 DRSGMLVCDLQEAS
+282 ERSGMLVCDLQDAS
-296 FGYGD
+296 FGYASKAI
-301 RTMVKSLDL
+301 VNSLDL

-338 LASTSGN
+338 LQPLGGT

-357 DQNRDV
+357 DQNRDI

-373 VGVGRTTVTVNG
+373 VGVGRTSVTING

-446 EILEDRLVDYE
+446 EILEERLVDYE

-478 VFEPDGIREYVG
+478 VFEPEGIREYVG
-490 GYDDWLRQSKVQ
+490 GYDDWLRQTKVNREAQAVSK
-502 KESTSSGKGSKKS
+502 STSKMPGTNPATLSSSKS
-515 GGSSPRTPAEKNPG
+515 
-529 KSAEKAP
+529 
-536 EKVPEKVTANAPAK
+536 
-550 AAEKSAASRLSYKEK
+550 EKSAASKLTYKEK
-565 LELETLPSKI
+565 LELESLPSKI
-575 EAIELQKDSLHE
+575 EAIEVQQGKLHE
-587 KMSTPEYFKLP
+587 KMSNSEYFKQP
-598 ASELAQDAKRME
+598 AAQLASDAHEMQ
-610 SLESDLIA
+610 
-618 AYARLESLE
+618 RLETMLLE
-627 NR
+627 AYQRLEWLDMRQS

>member
-1 MSQIA
+1 
-6 LEDISIGFRGPL
+6 
-18 LLDQVSARVER
+18 
-29 GDKIGLLGRN
+29 
-39 GSGKTTLL
+39 
-47 RMLLGLERPE
+47 
-57 SGRIE
+57 
-62 LEAGLK
+62 
-68 IASVPQDVPAGTSGT
+68 
-83 VLEIVSSGLP
+83 
-93 EDYELPENEWMKDQ
+93 
-107 ALERVFEQLHLDPEA
+107 
-122 DFSSLS
+122 
-128 IGLKRRTLLGKAVV
+128 
-142 GSPDVLLLD
+142 
-151 EPTNHLDIDSILWL
+151 
-165 ETFLAGFSETLIFIT
+165 
-180 HDRAFLTKIANRIL
+180 
-194 EIDRGKLFDW
+194 
-204 ECDYETFLKRKEQAL
+204 
-219 LAQEKQ
+219 
-225 DALFDKKLAIEEAW
+225 
-239 IRTGIKARRTRN
+239 
-251 EGRVRR
+251 
-257 LEAMRKERVG
+257 
-267 RPRKSGSMGLAIDSG
+267 
-282 DRSGMLVCDLQEAS
+282 MLVCDLQEAS

-373 VGVGRTTVTVNG
+373 VGVGRTTITVNG

-478 VFEPDGIREYVG
+478 VFEPSGIREYVG

-502 KESTSSGKGSKKS
+502 KESTSGGKGSKKS
-515 GGSSPRTPAEKNPG
+515 GGSSTRTPAEKNPE
-529 KSAEKAP
+529 KSAEKVSEKVT
-536 EKVPEKVTANAPAK
+536 EKVPPK
-550 AAEKSAASRLSYKEK
+550 AAEKSAPSRLSYKEK

-575 EAIELQKDSLHE
+575 EAIELQKNSLHE

>member
-1 MSQIA
+1 M
-6 LEDISIGFRGPL
+6 LEISLENVSVGFRGPL
-18 LLDQVSARVER
+18 LLDQVQARIES

-39 GSGKTTLL
+39 GSGKTTLM

-57 SGRIE
+57 AGRIE
-62 LEAGLK
+62 IAAGIKL
-68 IASVPQDVPAGTSGT
+68 AWVPQDVPPQTSGT
-83 VLEIVSSGLP
+83 VLEVVSAGLP
-93 EDYELPENEWMKDQ
+93 LEYSLDENLWKKDQ
-107 ALERVFEQLHLDPEA
+107 SLDRVFAQLQLDPKA
-122 DFSSLS
+122 DFERLS
-128 IGLKRRTLLGKAVV
+128 IGLKRRALLGKSIV
-142 GSPDVLLLD
+142 GDPDVLLLD

-165 ETFLAGFSETLIFIT
+165 ENFLMGFSKTLIFVT
-180 HDRAFLTKIANRIL
+180 HDRAFLTKIATRIL

-225 DALFDKKLAIEEAW
+225 DALFDKKLAIEETW

-257 LEAMRKERVG
+257 LESMRQQRAA
-267 RPRKSGSMGLAIDSG
+267 RPSKSGSMRLAIDSG
-282 DRSGMLVCDLQEAS
+282 ERSGMLVCDLQDAS
-296 FGYGD
+296 FGYASKAI
-301 RTMVKSLDL
+301 VNSLDL

-338 LASTSGN
+338 LQPLGGT

-357 DQNRDV
+357 DQNRDI

-373 VGVGRTTVTVNG
+373 VGVGRTSVTING

-446 EILEDRLVDYE
+446 EILEERLVDYE

-478 VFEPDGIREYVG
+478 VFEPEGIREYVG
-490 GYDDWLRQSKVQ
+490 GYDDWLRQTKVNREAQAVSK
-502 KESTSSGKGSKKS
+502 STSKMTGTNPATTSGSKS
-515 GGSSPRTPAEKNPG
+515 D
-529 KSAEKAP
+529 
-536 EKVPEKVTANAPAK
+536 
-550 AAEKSAASRLSYKEK
+550 KSAASKLTYKEK
-565 LELETLPSKI
+565 LELESLPSKI
-575 EAIELQKDSLHE
+575 QAIEVQQGKLHE
-587 KMSTPEYFKLP
+587 KMSNSEYFKQP
-598 ASELAQDAKRME
+598 AAQLASDAHEMQ
-610 SLESDLIA
+610 
-618 AYARLESLE
+618 RLETMLLE
-627 NR
+627 AYQRLEWLDMRQS